1 MEKHRNIV
9 ERLRRQRGL
18 TQMQLAE
25 MAGLQQSHI
34 SKIENQNDGTTIRV
48 FQQIA
53 TALGLR
59 LSDLFEDERAPQ
71 EMALIEAFRALP
83 PERQRGWLD
92 MARLVHAENS
102 PRAETEDE
110 TERHPVL

>member
-9 ERLRRQRGL
+9 KQLREQRRL
-18 TQMQLAE
+18 TQTQLAE

-34 SKIENQNDGTTIRV
+34 SKIEKQNDGTTIRV

-53 TALGLR
+53 DALRLK
-59 LSDLFEDERAPQ
+59 LSDLFQDERAPQ
-71 EMALIEAFRALP
+71 EMALLEAFRALP

-92 MARLVHAENS
+92 MARLVQLEKLREPEPEPEN
-102 PRAETEDE
+102 DH
-110 TERHPVL
+110 HPIP

>member
-1 MEKHRNIV
+1 MEKHVNIV
-9 ERLRRQRGL
+9 EKLRKQRGL
-18 TQMQLAE
+18 TQTQLAE

-53 TALGLR
+53 KALGLK
-59 LSDLFEDERAPQ
+59 LSDLFQDERAPQ
-71 EMALIEAFRALP
+71 EIALIEAFRSLP

-92 MARLVHAENS
+92 MARLVHAES
-102 PRAETEDE
+102 AQASETENE
-110 TERHPVL
+110 IERHPIP

>member
-9 ERLRRQRGL
+9 DKLRRQRGL
-18 TQMQLAE
+18 TQTQLAE

-53 TALGLR
+53 DALGLK
-59 LSDLFEDERAPQ
+59 LSDLFQDDRAPQ
-71 EMALIEAFRALP
+71 ELALIEAFRALP
-83 PERQRGWLD
+83 PDRQRGWLD
-92 MARLVHAENS
+92 MARLVHAEKA
-102 PRAETEDE
+102 PAVEPDFETD
-110 TERHPVL
+110 RHPVP